1 MPPTPPPQSA
11 QQEQQALLQP
21 STHPLPR
28 FVLYAQTH
36 HKPGPAP
43 QEPISLL
50 PLITNNTGVT
60 HVIVAAIHL
69 NEGPGN
75 ITLNDDPPDSPKFDT
90 LWAEVAWL
98 QGAGVKFERY
108 YLPLRD
114 TIRRHHLDGL
124 DLDVEEAITLPTLL
138 RLLTR
143 LRTDFGPAFI
153 TTLAPVATALVPD
166 MRRPPTS
173 YIPTDPRTGAPAAP
187 PMTIPHS
194 LPHLSGFSH
203 FALEAGHGALV
214 DWYHV
219 QFYNGWGEAR
229 DVRLWEAIVGAGW
242 PPAKVVLG
250 VLTNPGNGGSGT
262 C

>member
-98 QGAGVKFERY
+98 QGAGVKVMGMLGGAAKGSYWR
-108 YLPLRD
+108 LQGSD
-114 TIRRHHLDGL
+114 
-124 DLDVEEAITLPTLL
+124 EEARLPALL
-138 RLLTR
+138 STQPTSQTNNPLSSSATTSPSATPSAATTSTASTSTSKKPSRSPRSSASSRASAPTSARPSSPPSPPSPPPSSRTCAGRPRRTSRPTR
-143 LRTDFGPAFI
+143 APA
-153 TTLAPVATALVPD
+153 PPP
-166 MRRPPTS
+166 RRP
-173 YIPTDPRTGAPAAP
+173 
-187 PMTIPHS
+187 
-194 LPHLSGFSH
+194 
-203 FALEAGHGALV
+203 
-214 DWYHV
+214 
-219 QFYNGWGEAR
+219 
-229 DVRLWEAIVGAGW
+229 
-242 PPAKVVLG
+242 
-250 VLTNPGNGGSGT
+250 
-262 C
+262 